1 VLMGDVTGVRR
12 VIGELKDLGVKMSLD
27 DFGTGYSALS
37 YLKHFSV
44 DALKIDR
51 TFVRDLPH
59 DRGDAAIV
67 SAVVAL
73 GHAMGLRVVAEG
85 VETAEQ
91 AAMVRRLGCDELQGF
106 YFSKPMTIESLGR
119 TVRAWTV

>member
-1 VLMGDVTGVRR
+1 M
-12 VIGELKDLGVKMSLD
+12 IAELRALGASVSFD
-27 DFGTGYSALS
+27 DFGTGYSSLS
-37 YLKHFSV
+37 YLKHFDV

-67 SAVVAL
+67 TAVVAL

-91 AAMVRRLGCDELQGF
+91 MAMVTRLGCDEMQGF
-106 YFSKPMTIESLGR
+106 HFSRPLPPEKLERFLREASGVGKR
-119 TVRAWTV
+119 S